1 MPEKEQ
7 KREEVNPQQAFI
19 ENWQKM
25 NMIIQA
31 MRETPALSDV
41 KREEENQD
49 VFPLTK
55 VEFPEEGGIL
65 TYMEGQ
71 EYPYRG
77 FPYFEFVETMDKIKK
92 IVKGMVSGIY
102 HNIYKGNKA
111 KLLTFLSIA
120 WAIKR
125 IFYAGVYTF
134 YRLIERFKI
143 KPIRYC
149 QAIRELYRAF
159 SIERKDEKPK
169 IKELRI
175 MLRELMCMILEFDN
189 AYRFRFQDLMEEFNK
204 ENFKKSPIKELNR
217 LIDIAISREK
227 TQELKDMW
235 TLMKMGLL
243 YLKIDKK
250 LEKMLVD
257 VFSQIDLEKV
267 KLTIED
273 KSYCR
278 PRKDYSFGFMQK

>member
-1 MPEKEQ
+1 MSN
-7 KREEVNPQQAFI
+7 EEDKTSPQQAFL

-31 MRETPALSDV
+31 MRETPVLSDV
-41 KREEENQD
+41 KKAEEKQD

-71 EYPYRG
+71 KYPYRG

-92 IVKGMVSGIY
+92 IVKGMASGFY
-102 HNIYKGNKA
+102 HNIYKGNKV
-111 KLLTFLSIA
+111 KLLTFLPIA

-125 IFYAGVYTF
+125 LFYAGVYTF

-149 QAIRELYRAF
+149 QAMREVHRAF
-159 SIERKDEKPK
+159 SIERKNESPK
-169 IKELRI
+169 TKELRL
-175 MLRELMCMILEFDN
+175 MLRDLICMVLEFDN

-204 ENFKKSPIKELNR
+204 ENFRKSQIKELNR

-243 YLKIDKK
+243 YLKIDKE

-257 VFSQIDLEKV
+257 IFSQIDLERV

-278 PRKDYSFGFMQK
+278 PRQDYSFGFMQK